1 MRCAKKK
8 AAAWARSCALAWR
21 IWKKRRRGWKPIA
34 APFCAATR
42 NGCNRAWWNCSGHR
56 STKNGFCRKW
66 RARGSQRHPGRTG
79 PAECAREA
87 FSRFARPGWRGGQE
101 DGLPAAGNEPRGEHP
116 AFEDLGPG
124 GRGLEG
130 YRDRLADEVGD
141 REIAGA
147 GAESGMSIVY
157 IVSAP
162 SGSGKSTL
170 VNELFKMVGHLDF
183 SISYTTRP
191 PFGSERNGKEYF
203 FVSREEFE
211 AMIAADEFLE
221 HAEVFGN
228 YYGTARRFLREAENR
243 SNDLLLDIDV
253 QGASKI
259 KEKIPEAVS
268 IFILPPD
275 RDKLEWRL
283 RTRGLDSE
291 EVIRRR
297 LDTARREIENYSK
310 YDYILVNNVVEQS
323 ADELKDIVLAERLK
337 KKAGRNFL
345 KKNSG

>member
-1 MRCAKKK
+1 
-8 AAAWARSCALAWR
+8 
-21 IWKKRRRGWKPIA
+21 
-34 APFCAATR
+34 
-42 NGCNRAWWNCSGHR
+42 
-56 STKNGFCRKW
+56 
-66 RARGSQRHPGRTG
+66 
-79 PAECAREA
+79 
-87 FSRFARPGWRGGQE
+87 
-101 DGLPAAGNEPRGEHP
+101 
-116 AFEDLGPG
+116 
-124 GRGLEG
+124 
-130 YRDRLADEVGD
+130 
-141 REIAGA
+141 
-147 GAESGMSIVY
+147 MSIVY

-170 VNELFKMVGHLDF
+170 VNELFKTVRNLEF

-191 PFGSERNGKEYF
+191 PRGSEQSGKEYF
-203 FVSREEFE
+203 FVSRPEFE

-221 HAEVFGN
+221 YATVFGN
-228 YYGTARRFLREAENR
+228 YYGTARRFLVEAENR

-310 YDYILVNNVVEQS
+310 YDYILVNNVLEQS
-323 ADELKDIVLAERLK
+323 ADQLRDIVLAERL
-337 KKAGRNFL
+337 L
-345 KKNSG
+345 KSGAKPSGEEAQRVAIAQACRLEQARERVQPILASFNPQVVKGT